1 MGMTLQVAAVVP
13 AQVPPVQLYD
23 VGLLVQLEVSTDVA
37 FLWMLG
43 GVAVKV
49 HTGWLGDWP
58 VPVKPTACGL
68 PVALLVTMMPP
79 ERRPTAVGVKVTLS
93 VQEPAAATEAP
104 QLWLSAKSPLAV
116 MLAMVSAALPVV
128 LSVTVCAAL
137 VLPTLRVVK
146 VSVVGLSDTAGAV
159 ATPVPETPTLCG
171 LPAASLVM
179 TTLPLRAPDVVGVKV
194 TLIVQV
200 AAGARVAPQVVVLA

>member
-1 MGMTLQVAAVVP
+1 MQVAAVVP

-23 VGLLVQLEVSTDVA
+23 VGLLVQLGVSTDVA

-93 VQEPAAATEAP
+93 VQEPAAATDAP

-116 MLAMVSAALPVV
+116 MLAMVSAALPVL

-137 VLPTLRVVK
+137 VLPTLRVAKLSK
-146 VSVVGLSDTAGAV
+146 VALRVTAGATT
-159 ATPVPETPTLCG
+159 TPVP
-171 LPAASLVM
+171 
-179 TTLPLRAPDVVGVKV
+179 LRAADFRTMPLLMMLTIPARTPPTVGVKV
-194 TLIVQV
+194 TLMVQL
-200 AAGARVAPQVVVLA
+200 AAAARVLPQVVVLA